1 MFEFTI
7 HEAAFLNEFKEK
19 IRAYVNKSYQY
30 TMRFLASPVVCDY
43 RDNERLILISVNKSV
58 YQNLYS
64 FLHLNA
70 LKVDWNATVN
80 VSGVYLTPGHAN
92 QDMAIS
98 DSQVDTDGKQAA
110 LYDLT
115 GRHIKEHTKPGLYIK
130 GGRKY
135 IK

>member
-64 FLHLNA
+64 FLHLNESHMQYA
-70 LKVDWNATVN
+70 AFACLEN
-80 VSGVYLTPGHAN
+80 
-92 QDMAIS
+92 
-98 DSQVDTDGKQAA
+98 A
-110 LYDLT
+110 LYAMRVYEALVLDPAL
-115 GRHIKEHTKPGLYIK
+115 
-130 GGRKY
+130 
-135 IK
+135 